1 MLPLALE
8 VSTRATENALVN
20 QQRVENDGKD
30 VESEHSSG
38 SFVLEVSV
46 LINDPVERHKS
57 ENVPNPSKV
66 ECELLVIL
74 IDKESDDGMDNSV
87 DS

>member
-20 QQRVENDGKD
+20 QQGVEYDGKD
-30 VESEHSSG
+30 VENEHSSG
-38 SFVLEVSV
+38 SFILEVIF

-57 ENVPNPSKV
+57 ENFSIPSKSV
-66 ECELLVIL
+66 GELLEIL
-74 IDKESDDGMDNSV
+74 IDKESNNGMDNSV